1 LIVVGRRTE
10 PSNAGAVERAMADA
24 ILRHCR
30 APLVDQ
36 VGKDTLPQLLARFE
50 ALRRTSSAWDG
61 WEREARAAFEARVAA
76 SVLGEAEDARLE
88 QVMTT
93 DVL

>member
-1 LIVVGRRTE
+1 VINPIG
-10 PSNAGAVERAMADA
+10 
-24 ILRHCR
+24 
-30 APLVDQ
+30 
-36 VGKDTLPQLLARFE
+36 TLPQLLARFE